1 MPHVSSQNLITIEPN
16 HHKLQYWNDL
26 WRYRELF
33 RVLAWRDISVRYKQ
47 TVVGAVWA
55 LVRPIVAMVV
65 FTIVFGK
72 LAQLPSE
79 GAPYA
84 LLVFAGLLPWTLFS
98 TALTDASNSL
108 VSNANLI
115 GKIYFPRLVVPA
127 AAVVVSLADFLL
139 SLLILV
145 ALMVWYQYHPGWQI
159 LLLPIFVAIT
169 FVASLGPA
177 LWIAS
182 LNVKYRDFH
191 HLIPF
196 IVQFGMYISPVG
208 FSSSIVPGQWRLL
221 YSINPMV
228 GIIDGFRWSILRNE
242 KLYMPGVGMAI
253 AVATIFLWF
262 GVHQF
267 RKMEKDFADLI

>member
-1 MPHVSSQNLITIEPN
+1 
-16 HHKLQYWNDL
+16 
-26 WRYRELF
+26 
-33 RVLAWRDISVRYKQ
+33 
-47 TVVGAVWA
+47 
-55 LVRPIVAMVV
+55 
-65 FTIVFGK
+65 
-72 LAQLPSE
+72 
-79 GAPYA
+79 
-84 LLVFAGLLPWTLFS
+84 
-98 TALTDASNSL
+98 

-159 LLLPIFVAIT
+159 LLLPIFVAIA

-196 IVQFGMYISPVG
+196 MVQFGMYISPVG